1 MTELI
6 LKNRIPRPKM
16 DALLTF
22 LNTWGIEAEVKQNSR
37 KQTAREKHIAEFKEA
52 IRQTEEMVKD
62 IRLNGTKGYKTLDE
76 LLAED

>member
-6 LKNRIPRPKM
+6 LNNRISQTKM

-22 LNTWGIEAEVKQNSR
+22 LNTWGIDASVKQEKR
-37 KQTAREKHIAEFKEA
+37 KPTAKEKHIAEFKEA

-62 IRLNGTKGYKTLDE
+62 IRLNGTKGYQTMDEFLKTF
-76 LLAED
+76 